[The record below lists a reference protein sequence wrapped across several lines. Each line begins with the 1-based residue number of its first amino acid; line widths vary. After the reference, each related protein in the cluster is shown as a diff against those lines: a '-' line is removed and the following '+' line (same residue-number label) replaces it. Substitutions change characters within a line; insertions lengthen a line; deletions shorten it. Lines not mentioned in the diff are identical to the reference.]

1 MKASLGMH
9 LSLPLLA
16 VVVVASMFGCDP
28 PAPPPSQVASGHA
41 TSIMPFDQVRVG
53 MRGYGKTVFHGTR
66 IESFPV
72 EVISVERNYE
82 PKLNVI
88 WIRCPDARMQQSG
101 PVQGMS
107 GSPIYLWDEGARG
120 ELGRGGRLIGAFAF
134 GYGGSKDC
142 YVGVQP
148 IENMMGIVDRA
159 VDQPTQSDVSARL
172 GDPRL
177 LERLLASTAEQ
188 HIDPAR
194 LWRIS
199 ALNTL
204 LNPDRDPSASEP
216 PRIPRFR
223 GPDGL
228 DGEVTPLMLPV
239 NVGSPQVASLLAPLM
254 APTGI
259 APIAV
264 SRSIMTGAPPPGI
277 DLSTVKLA
285 PGSVLAIP
293 LGWGDA
299 DLSASGT
306 VTDVLP
312 DGRVLGFGHAMD
324 GQGPASVPI
333 ANGFVHMVMPMTT
346 ISFKLGGSGQIKG
359 ALIRDEN
366 TGVLGSPS
374 GTFESSPVKV
384 TVRMP
389 GQPQRDYSYEVVRHR
404 ELTPVLATIVSLV
417 SMQAMQAPPSQST
430 MRVHADMR
438 FAKGY
443 TLSFETQQVPADP
456 FGVISSLLG
465 PLSVMSSNYH
475 EAIMLESM
483 DVTIDVEDM
492 LSVGTLAEGRL
503 DRAEI
508 APGQTLGMTMSVH
521 PFGKPAVD
529 HRIELKIP
537 DDTPDGDYQIIVSD
551 ANTYM
556 QLWLGSRPHL
566 VQTSSIDELHAMLA
580 RIQAVR
586 SDAIYVTML
595 LPEEGLAIGQEEL
608 PGLPSSAKALI
619 ASPVSTLA
627 TTYHDSIVE
636 IKPMNQVIMGERRF
650 MIRVDHTLAQ

>member
-1 MKASLGMH
+1 M
-9 LSLPLLA
+9 
-16 VVVVASMFGCDP
+16 
-28 PAPPPSQVASGHA
+28 
-41 TSIMPFDQVRVG
+41 
-53 MRGYGKTVFHGTR
+53 TVFHGTR
-66 IESFPV
+66 IEPFPV
-72 EVISVERNYE
+72 EVISVEHNYE

-107 GSPIYLWDEGARG
+107 GSPIYLWDENQQGQV
-120 ELGRGGRLIGAFAF
+120 GRGGRLVGAFAF
-134 GYGGSKDC
+134 GYGSSKDC

-148 IENMMGIVDRA
+148 IENMLAIADRA
-159 VDQPTQSDVSARL
+159 TNQPADAQASARR
-172 GDPRL
+172 GDRRI
-177 LERLLASTAEQ
+177 LERLLASAEA
-188 HIDPAR
+188 HDIDPAR
-194 LWRIS
+194 LWRLS
-199 ALNTL
+199 TLSRL
-204 LNPDRDPSASEP
+204 LNPDGAQRQPDPTP
-216 PRIPRFR
+216 TPRYR
-223 GPDGL
+223 GPDGR
-228 DGEVTPLMLPV
+228 DGEVTPLMLPL
-239 NVGSPQVASLLAPLM
+239 NVGSSQLASLLEPLL

-259 APIAV
+259 HPIGV
-264 SRSIMTGAPPPGI
+264 SRSVMTGSPPPGI
-277 DLSTVKLA
+277 DLSKIELQ

-333 ANGFVHMVMPMTT
+333 ANGFVHMVMPMNT
-346 ISFKLGGSGQIKG
+346 ISFKLGGSGIIKG
-359 ALIRDEN
+359 AMIRDEN
-366 TGVLGSPS
+366 SGVLGSPQ
-374 GTFESSPVKV
+374 GTFESSPVNV

-389 GQPQRDYSYEVVRHR
+389 GQPERSYNYQVAQHR
-404 ELTPVLATIVSLV
+404 ELTPVLATIVSLI
-417 SMQAMQAPPSQST
+417 SMQAVQNVPGEST
-430 MRVHADMR
+430 MQVHADMR

-443 TLSFETQQVPADP
+443 ELSFETQQVPADP
-456 FGVISSLLG
+456 YGVISALLG
-465 PLSVMSSNYH
+465 PLSVMGNNYH

-483 DVTIDVEDM
+483 DVVIDIEDTM
-492 LSVGTLAEGRL
+492 RVGTLAEGRL

-521 PFGKPAVD
+521 PFGKPPVD

-551 ANTYM
+551 ANTYT

-566 VQTSSIDELHAMLA
+566 VRTSSIDELHAMLA

-586 SDAIYVTML
+586 SDAIYITML

-636 IKPMNQVIMGERRF
+636 IEPMDQIIMGERRF
-650 MIRVDHTLAQ
+650 VITVDHTLAE